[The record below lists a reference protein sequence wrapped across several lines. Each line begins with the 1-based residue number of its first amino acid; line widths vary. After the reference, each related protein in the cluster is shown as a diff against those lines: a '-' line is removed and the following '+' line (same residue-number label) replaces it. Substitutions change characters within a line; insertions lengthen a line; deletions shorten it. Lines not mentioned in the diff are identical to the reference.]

1 MSWAALRS
9 CVGKGKSLIK
19 PWVRLKSKSRQN
31 SLVLVSAYVR
41 PISTRSQA
49 EFADDLSALTVDIEH
64 WQQKNTVV
72 VCGDFNARIG
82 RQVESQLSSPS
93 VRRDHAG
100 RSRSYASGSHE
111 HNRAVQFGKQKGET
125 RYTCIR
131 TQGQSVVDYLMGPA
145 SFLKFTTSVALHR
158 GR

>member
-9 CVGKGKSLIK
+9 CVGKGKSLIAT
-19 PWVRLKSKSRQN
+19 WVRLKSKSRQN

-41 PISTRSQA
+41 PISPTRSQA

-82 RQVESQLSSPS
+82 RQVQSPTNSVVLSS
-93 VRRDHAG
+93 
-100 RSRSYASGSHE
+100 RSRG
-111 HNRAVQFGKQKGET
+111 T
-125 RYTCIR
+125 
-131 TQGQSVVDYLMGPA
+131 
-145 SFLKFTTSVALHR
+145 LKELR
-158 GR
+158 